1 MSDKL
6 KLYKNIEN
14 FIDTD
19 CAYKQNS
26 PFIATFHKENEKS
39 DVLPRIFDNSNFIQ
53 CIMNL
58 PKEKESLLKEDQNE
72 LQVNITN
79 SSFEF
84 VLYKSNNSPS
94 VIKCLLL
101 LIVNDMEKVDAKDE
115 IKEEK
120 EENEKPISDINN
132 EYRLLEKLKKF
143 IFNYIKKNKKK
154 KNHENNANILETIL
168 LAGAKDGIR
177 FFNLEHNG
185 INLED
190 ANIQKISEIIKS
202 ISSKLEIKQKKNE
215 AEKNEKQGKETEEN
229 KEQKVKKE
237 NENDIN
243 QVLDE
248 LNPDY
253 KNELIYR
260 YLDEMPLEIA
270 NLMKKY
276 RKINFTKDMYNQYLE
291 SKKNPPVNQQD
302 KMNIDN

>member
-120 EENEKPISDINN
+120 DENEKPII
-132 EYRLLEKLKKF
+132 
-143 IFNYIKKNKKK
+143 
-154 KNHENNANILETIL
+154 
-168 LAGAKDGIR
+168 
-177 FFNLEHNG
+177 
-185 INLED
+185 
-190 ANIQKISEIIKS
+190 
-202 ISSKLEIKQKKNE
+202 
-215 AEKNEKQGKETEEN
+215 
-229 KEQKVKKE
+229 
-237 NENDIN
+237 
-243 QVLDE
+243 
-248 LNPDY
+248 
-253 KNELIYR
+253 
-260 YLDEMPLEIA
+260 
-270 NLMKKY
+270 
-276 RKINFTKDMYNQYLE
+276 
-291 SKKNPPVNQQD
+291 
-302 KMNIDN
+302 MNIDC

>member
-120 EENEKPISDINN
+120 DENEKPISDINN

-168 LAGAKDGIR
+168 LAA
-177 FFNLEHNG
+177 LH
-185 INLED
+185 
-190 ANIQKISEIIKS
+190 S
-202 ISSKLEIKQKKNE
+202 
-215 AEKNEKQGKETEEN
+215 
-229 KEQKVKKE
+229 
-237 NENDIN
+237 
-243 QVLDE
+243 
-248 LNPDY
+248 
-253 KNELIYR
+253 
-260 YLDEMPLEIA
+260 
-270 NLMKKY
+270 
-276 RKINFTKDMYNQYLE
+276 
-291 SKKNPPVNQQD
+291 
-302 KMNIDN
+302 